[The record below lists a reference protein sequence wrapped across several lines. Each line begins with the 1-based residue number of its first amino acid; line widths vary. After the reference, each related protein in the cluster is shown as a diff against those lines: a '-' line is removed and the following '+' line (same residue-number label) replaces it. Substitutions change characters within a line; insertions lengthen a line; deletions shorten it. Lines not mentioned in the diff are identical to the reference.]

1 MGDERLTEGSIC
13 DINVAY
19 NSKRVGYTTSMSY
32 MNEINKISPLTLR
45 NFAYLAD
52 IRFSSVTQM
61 PSALRIS
68 AVQLYETCP
77 KEVK

>member
-32 MNEINKISPLTLR
+32 MNELCEINR
-45 NFAYLAD
+45 
-52 IRFSSVTQM
+52 
-61 PSALRIS
+61 
-68 AVQLYETCP
+68 P
-77 KEVK
+77 KEIIYTTAVEGNKNSLKKEDN